1 MTLSSM
7 TGFARCEGAF
17 GDVSWALEAR
27 SVNGRTLDIKYRFP
41 PGFEATERLGRDL
54 SKARFQRGQMNLTV
68 SVNTA
73 GSTAGVMINRE
84 VLDFYLAAGQALVE
98 EGKATTP
105 SADGLL
111 GLRGVVEATGDERTG
126 LAEDGEGALARD
138 IARLF
143 DLLKAARDSE
153 GRALQGV
160 LKDHLAAMAAAVER
174 AKSLAD
180 TQVEVIRDR
189 FVRRLAEIMPDAGK
203 DSLEDRILQ
212 EAALLAAKAD
222 VREELDRLTS
232 HLDQAH
238 TLIDSE
244 AAPGRKL
251 DFLAQEFMREANTLC
266 SKSAFIELT
275 QTGLELKSVID
286 QFREQIQNVE

>member
-1 MTLSSM
+1 MAISSM
-7 TGFARCEGAF
+7 TGFARCDGTF
-17 GDVSWALEAR
+17 GGVTWTLEIK
-27 SVNGRTLDIKYRFP
+27 SVNGRNLDIKYRTP
-41 PGFEATERLGRDL
+41 PGFEAAERLGREL
-54 SKARFQRGQMNLTV
+54 SKARFARGQMNLNLSV
-68 SVNTA
+68 SSA
-73 GSTAGVMINRE
+73 ASQAGVSLNHDILN
-84 VLDFYLAAGQALVE
+84 VYLSASQALVE

-111 GLRGVVEATGDERTG
+111 ALRGVIEASGDERIELDETG
-126 LAEDGEGALARD
+126 EAALAAD
-138 IARLF
+138 LAVLF
-143 DLLKAARDSE
+143 DRLKAARDSE
-153 GRALQGV
+153 GRALEAV
-160 LKDHLAAMAAAVER
+160 LKGHLVSMAAAVER

-180 TQVEVIRDR
+180 QQVEVVRER
-189 FVRRLAEIMPDAGK
+189 FTRRLDELMPAELK
-203 DSLEDRILQ
+203 DGVEERIVQ

-238 TLIDSE
+238 TLIDAE

-275 QTGLELKSVID
+275 QTGLELKAVID

>member
-17 GDVSWALEAR
+17 GDTSWALEVR

-41 PGFEATERLGRDL
+41 PGFEAVERLGRDL

-68 SVNTA
+68 SVSNTNA
-73 GSTAGVMINRE
+73 SAGVALNRDM
-84 VLDFYLAAGQALVE
+84 LDFYLAAGQALVD

-111 GLRGVVEATGDERTG
+111 SLRGVVETVGEERAG
-126 LAEDGEGALARD
+126 LSEDGEAALSRD
-138 IARLF
+138 ITRLL

-153 GRALQGV
+153 GRALESV
-160 LKDHLAAMAAAVER
+160 LKGHLVAMAAAVER
-174 AKSLAD
+174 AKSQAD
-180 TQVEVIRDR
+180 AQVEVIRER
-189 FVRRLAEIMPDAGK
+189 FVRRLSEIMPEASK

-212 EAALLAAKAD
+212 EAAMLAAKAD
-222 VREELDRLTS
+222 VREELDRLAS
-232 HLDQAH
+232 HLEQAH
-238 TLIDSE
+238 SLIDGE